1 MFFVFYT
8 LIPYVLIC
16 PKLNKLNLNLS
27 VKRFN
32 WKKKKVDEK
41 KCATVNVISILVYII
56 IIIFKYVTMII
67 IL

>member
-32 WKKKKVDEK
+32 WKKKKLMK
-41 KCATVNVISILVYII
+41 KNVLQ
-56 IIIFKYVTMII
+56 
-67 IL
+67 